1 MNDCLS
7 GKKVEVPIWEKL
19 ALTVREAAVYSG
31 IGENR
36 IRFIMEEQENDF
48 VLCIGNR
55 KLIKRKQFEE
65 FISEAEAL

>member
-1 MNDCLS
+1 MS